1 MSIIR
6 EITFKSKHSWE
17 TEEILIFIGARQAGK
32 TTILHQI
39 QSELEKDNKK
49 CFWLNLED
57 PEYLNLL
64 NENPKNL
71 WKIFDFD
78 QNRRNFLFIDEIQYL
93 KNPTNFLKYFYDEH
107 RDRIKLVVSGSSSFY
122 LDKKFKDSLVGRKKI
137 FPVHTLSFNE
147 FLRFKNENKL
157 SKRNLKQLSLN
168 DRNKIISY
176 YQEFIIFGG
185 YPRIVLAETVEEKK
199 ELLAE
204 IAFSYIKKDI
214 LEANIRQDEIFYKL
228 FKILANQVGNLVN
241 AMEIAN
247 TIGVSKTAIDNYLYV
262 MQKSFHLCL
271 IPPFSQ
277 NIRKEIT
284 KMPKV
289 YFFDLG
295 LRNFFADNFEV
306 WQKRTDRG
314 QLLENAAF
322 RQLFEKYP
330 LEEIRFW
337 RTITQK
343 EVDFIVGKN
352 AFEVKTEQAKFQ
364 PKKYQAFLEAYPDF
378 NLSVIVY
385 DNQKNKESDYKVL
398 NVWEV

>member
-6 EITFKSKHSWE
+6 EITFQSQLNWK

-39 QSELEKDNKK
+39 RSELEKDNKK

-71 WKIFDFD
+71 WQIFDFAQD
-78 QNRRNFLFIDEIQYL
+78 RRNFLFIDEIQYL

-107 RDRIKLVVSGSSSFY
+107 RDKIKLIVSGSSSFY

-147 FLRFKNENKL
+147 FLRFKEKNEL
-157 SKRNLKQLSLN
+157 SKKNFKQLSLN
-168 DRNKIISY
+168 DRNKIVSL
-176 YQEFIIFGG
+176 YQEFMIFGG
-185 YPRIVLAETVEEKK
+185 YPRVALAESIDEKK

-241 AMEIAN
+241 AMELAN
-247 TIGVSKTAIDNYLYV
+247 TLGVSKTAIDNYLYV
-262 MQKSFHLCL
+262 MQKSFHLVL

-277 NIRKEIT
+277 NIQKEIT

-289 YFFDLG
+289 YFLDTG

-314 QLLENAAF
+314 QLLENATF
-322 RQLFEKYP
+322 RQLLEKYP
-330 LEEIRFW
+330 LEEVRFW

-343 EVDFIVGKN
+343 EVDFVVGKN
-352 AFEVKTEQAKFQ
+352 AFEVKTEQKKFQ
-364 PKKYQAFLEAYPDF
+364 PKKYQTFLEAYPDF
-378 NLSVIVY
+378 NLSIIAY
-385 DNQKNKESDYKVL
+385 DSPKDKESGYKVL